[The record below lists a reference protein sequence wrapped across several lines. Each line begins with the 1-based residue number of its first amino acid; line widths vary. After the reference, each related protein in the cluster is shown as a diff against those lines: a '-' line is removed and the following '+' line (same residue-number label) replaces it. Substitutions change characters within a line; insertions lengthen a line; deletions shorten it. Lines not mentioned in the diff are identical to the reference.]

1 MRLAMSRVGRF
12 FVVREEF
19 SGSGKMFMEID
30 FQNAGFYISI
40 PSCYAKNSLLPS
52 LRKIFQ

>member
-1 MRLAMSRVGRF
+1 MSRVGRF
-12 FVVREEF
+12 FVVRAEF

-40 PSCYAKNSLLPS
+40 PSCYAKNSLFSTPWLLSS
-52 LRKIFQ
+52 LLI